1 MVIRINEKIN
11 KGVKK
16 IENEKEKNIIKNLS
30 YASKI
35 SKTQKEMK
43 VLLQE
48 LMKNIKIAFSE
59 EKNDIQFEDY
69 FFNGI
74 QIPNKIEF
82 KEVSAN
88 NFKLFWKIDNIKIE
102 NIDNNQIKFKVEIK
116 ETNSDEKF
124 TQVYE
129 GNKDNCLIDNL
140 KKNTNYEVRI
150 CSVYNNL
157 IGSWSKIHEIK
168 ASSSLIDMV
177 DSIILKES
185 QKGEEYLQKIYE
197 WSGYKKME
205 LLYRGTRDGD
215 SSDIFHQK
223 CDNQGPTICLFKN
236 DKCIFGGYAS
246 ISWTNS
252 GNTKS
257 APNSFLFTL
266 LNIYKTPPTKF
277 DLSNENNG
285 VFHAKTDGPTFGSS
299 TIYISQNYKVK
310 STTNFPTH
318 YSDTLGK
325 GRSIFT
331 GETDNNYNNLNLK
344 EIEVFKL
351 I

>member
-1 MVIRINEKIN
+1 MNEKILKLKEKIEKEIIDIDKLYDKVNNEVTKSYEQKHEKLLLEEKDLKEKLQNEVTKVKEKLEISLSESNRIIRINEKIN

-48 LMKNIKIAFSE
+48 LMKNIKIAFSK
-59 EKNDIQFEDY
+59 EKNDIQFEEY

-157 IGSWSKIHEIK
+157 IGSWSKINEIK
-168 ASSSLIDMV
+168 TSLIGI

-197 WSGYKKME
+197 WCGYKKME
-205 LLYRGTRDGD
+205 LLYRATRDGPT
-215 SSDIFHQK
+215 SDIFHRK
-223 CDNQGPTICLFKN
+223 CDNQGATICLYKN
-236 DKCIFGGYAS
+236 DKSIFGGYSS

-252 GNTKS
+252 GGSKP

-266 LNIYKTPPTKF
+266 LNIYW
-277 DLSNENNG
+277 
-285 VFHAKTDGPTFGSS
+285 
-299 TIYISQNYKVK
+299 
-310 STTNFPTH
+310 
-318 YSDTLGK
+318 
-325 GRSIFT
+325 
-331 GETDNNYNNLNLK
+331 
-344 EIEVFKL
+344 
-351 I
+351 